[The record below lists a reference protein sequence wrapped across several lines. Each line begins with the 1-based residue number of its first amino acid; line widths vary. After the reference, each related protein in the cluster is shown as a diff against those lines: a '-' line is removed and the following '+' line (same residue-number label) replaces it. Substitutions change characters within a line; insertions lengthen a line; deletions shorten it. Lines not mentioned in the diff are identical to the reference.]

1 MKPRTRPR
9 TTVAIFSTLLSSAL
23 ALAGVLL
30 VTQTSAAATNLVTN
44 GTFETGTLAGW
55 SCSAGTGAA
64 VSGSAH
70 GGTWALQG
78 TPTSGDTAQCS
89 QTISVK
95 PSSSYTLSAWVK
107 GSNVYLGADGGT
119 STWSTNAAWNQLTTT
134 FTTSA
139 SATTVNVYVHGWYG
153 VPAYQADDI
162 VLDGP
167 GGTGTPPDTTAP
179 TVPGGLT
186 VGSPTSSSL
195 ALTWSAASDANGV
208 DHYDVVRGSDAPQS
222 VGNVTNWTASGLSPS
237 TTYSFKVRACD
248 AAGNCSAYGAS
259 VSGTTSS
266 GPSDP
271 PPGGGSLPKHVL
283 TGYWHNFDNGATP
296 QRIRDVPANYDLIA
310 VAFADTDPSK
320 QGGITFTLD
329 PGLSSRLGG
338 YTVADFKADIAA
350 KHTAGKRVILSVG
363 GQNGTISVTNST
375 AAANFASSALSILR
389 TYGFDGVDIDL
400 ENGVNAQYMGQALQS
415 LRSSFGSGLIITMAP
430 QTIDMQAT
438 TFEYFKLALAIKD
451 ILTIVNVQYYNSG
464 SMNGCN
470 GQVYSQGGVDF
481 ITAQACIMLQ
491 NGLRPDQVGLGLPA
505 SSQAAGSGYVSPT
518 IVNNALDC
526 LARGTNC
533 GSFKPSTTWPTLRG
547 AMTWSTNWDASNGN
561 GFSNSVGP
569 HVHALP

>member
-9 TTVAIFSTLLSSAL
+9 TTVAIISTLLSTVL
-23 ALAGVLL
+23 AVVGVLL
-30 VTQTSAAATNLVTN
+30 LTGTSSAATNLVTN

-70 GGTWALQG
+70 SGTWALQG
-78 TPTSGDTAQCS
+78 TPTSGDTARCS

-95 PSSSYTLSAWVK
+95 PSTAYTLSAWVK
-107 GSNVYLGADGGT
+107 GSNVYIGADGGT
-119 STWSTNAAWNQLTTT
+119 STWSTNSSWNQLTTT

-139 SATTVNVYVHGWYG
+139 SASTVTIYVHGWYG

-167 GGTGTPPDTTAP
+167 GGTGPPPDTTPP

-186 VGSPTSSSL
+186 AGSPTSSSL
-195 ALTWSAASDANGV
+195 ALSWSAASDANGV
-208 DHYDVVRGSDAPQS
+208 DHYDVVRGTNAPQS
-222 VGNVTNWTASGLSPS
+222 VGNVTSWTATGLSPS
-237 TTYSFKVRACD
+237 TSYSFKVRACD
-248 AAGNCSAYGAS
+248 AAGNCSAYGAT

-266 GPSDP
+266 GPTDP
-271 PPGGGSLPKHVL
+271 PPTGSLPKHVL

-310 VAFADTDPSK
+310 VAFADTDPSRP
-320 QGGITFTLD
+320 GGITFTLD
-329 PGLSSRLGG
+329 SGLSSRLGG
-338 YTVADFKADIAA
+338 YTVADFKSDIAA
-350 KHTAGKRVILSVG
+350 KHTAGKKVILSVG

-375 AAANFASSALSILR
+375 AASNFASSALSILR
-389 TYGFDGVDIDL
+389 EYGFDGVDIDL

-415 LRSSFGSGLIITMAP
+415 LRSSFGTGLVITMAP
-430 QTIDMQAT
+430 QTIDMQST
-438 TFEYFKLALAIKD
+438 SFEYFKLALNIKD
-451 ILTIVNVQYYNSG
+451 ILSIVNVQYYNSG
-464 SMNGCN
+464 AMNGCN
-470 GQVYSQGGVDF
+470 GQVYSQGTVDF

>member
-1 MKPRTRPR
+1 MNPRTNRPHSA
-9 TTVAIFSTLLSSAL
+9 VIPVLLALLL

-30 VTQTSAAATNLVTN
+30 TTGTSSAATNLVTN

-55 SCSAGTGAA
+55 SCTAGSGAA

-70 GGTWALQG
+70 GGTYQLQG
-78 TPTSGDTAQCS
+78 TPTSNDNARCS
-89 QTISVK
+89 QSVSVK
-95 PSSSYTLSAWVK
+95 PSSTYTLSAWVK

-119 STWSTNAAWNQLTTT
+119 STWTSSTGWAQLTTT

-139 SATTVNVYVHGWYG
+139 SATTVTVYLHGWYG
-153 VPAYQADDI
+153 LPPYQADDV

-167 GGTGTPPDTTAP
+167 GGTGPPPDTTPP
-179 TVPGGLT
+179 TTPGGLT

-195 ALTWSAASDANGV
+195 QLNWSAASDANGV
-208 DHYDVVRGSDAPQS
+208 SRYDVVRGSDAPQS
-222 VGNVTNWTASGLSPS
+222 VGNVTSWTATGLNPT

-248 AAGNCSAYGAS
+248 AAGNCSAYGAT

-266 GPSDP
+266 GPTNP
-271 PPGGGSLPKHVL
+271 PTGNLPKHVL
-283 TGYWHNFDNGATP
+283 TGYWQNFNNGATV
-296 QRIRDVPANYDLIA
+296 QKISDVPAAYDLIA
-310 VAFADTDPSK
+310 VAFADTDASRP
-320 QGGITFTLD
+320 GGITFTLD
-329 PGLSSRLGG
+329 SAGLNG
-338 YTVADFKADIAA
+338 YTVAQFKADIAA
-350 KHTAGKRVILSVG
+350 KHTAGKKVILSVG
-363 GQNGTISVTNST
+363 GQNGTVSVANAT

-389 TYGFDGVDIDL
+389 EYGFDGIDIDL

-415 LRSSFGSGLIITMAP
+415 LRSSFGSGLVITMAP
-430 QTIDMQAT
+430 QTIDMQAP

-470 GQVYSQGGVDF
+470 GQVYSQGSVDF
-481 ITAQACIMLQ
+481 ITAQACILLQ
-491 NGLRPDQVGLGLPA
+491 GGLRPDQVGLGLPA
-505 SSQAAGSGYVSPT
+505 STRGAGSGYVSPT

-547 AMTWSTNWDASNGN
+547 AMTWSTNWDALNGN
-561 GFSNSVGP
+561 AFSNQVGS